1 MKQVVIYGLISGFAL
16 LLGAILGLRY
26 KFSRKVIAAFM
37 AFGSGVLICAL
48 TFGLMEQAFK
58 HGGFDAVVIGFTLG
72 GLCFIAGDYLLH
84 LKGGRRHRR
93 KPLMA
98 AKNTPEGGKEIV
110 LGALLD
116 GIPESVA
123 LGIALYF
130 GPGGLLLLVAIIL
143 SNFPEGITSVEGL
156 LKEKFKRAQ
165 IYLMWTIVAL
175 ICATTTVVSYLY
187 LHNIGANNIGI
198 LEAFAAGAILAMLAD
213 SMIPEAFEDGGFVI
227 SLFTI
232 LGFLASF
239 LLSRISGF

>member
-1 MKQVVIYGLISGFAL
+1 MYQVIIYGLISGFAL
-16 LLGAILGLRY
+16 LLGAVLGLY
-26 KFSRKVIAAFM
+26 FKFSRRAIAAFM

-48 TFGLMEQAFK
+48 TFGLMEQAFA
-58 HGGFDAVVIGFTLG
+58 HGGFDAVVIGFLLG
-72 GLCFIAGDYLLH
+72 GLAFIGGDYLLH
-84 LKGGRRHRR
+84 IKGGRRHRR
-93 KPLMA
+93 KPLIP

-116 GIPESVA
+116 GVPESVA

-156 LKEKFKRAQ
+156 LREKFSKRQ

-175 ICATTTVVSYLY
+175 ICAGTTVLSYLF
-187 LHNIGANNIGI
+187 LHNIGSNNIGI

-213 SMIPEAFEDGGFVI
+213 SMIPEAFEDGGFLI